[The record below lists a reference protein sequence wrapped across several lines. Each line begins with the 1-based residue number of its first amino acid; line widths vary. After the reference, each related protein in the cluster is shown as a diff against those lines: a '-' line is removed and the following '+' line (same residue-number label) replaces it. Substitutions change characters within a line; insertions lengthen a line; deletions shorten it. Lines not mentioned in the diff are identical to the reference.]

1 MVQEMGYVRD
11 PSALRAI
18 HAASEGVLRAG
29 ARGMR
34 QLGSGVLDLCF
45 VACGRIDAVFAGV
58 AGEGWMPWDHCA
70 ASVIVLEAGG
80 VMRPIRQ
87 GAETL
92 QGHSG
97 TKSSLPKERKASN
110 IAAASS
116 SSSSSSSYS
125 PFPMNARSVL
135 CASSVQLANELAE
148 AIESAISPAGVT
160 NAIEEPSRGLHS

>member
-80 VMRPIRQ
+80 VMRPIEQ
-87 GAETL
+87 GAGAL

-97 TKSSLPKERKASN
+97 TKSSFPKERPATN
-110 IAAASS
+110 LAAASS
-116 SSSSSSSYS
+116 SPSSSSYS
-125 PFPMNARSVL
+125 PFPMNSRSVL

-148 AIESAISPAGVT
+148 AIESATSSARAPNT
-160 NAIEEPSRGLHS
+160 IEEPSGSLH